1 VILSVLILVIALLAL
16 IGAAALVYLRW
27 FRERATLARV
37 VNRGLRR
44 NGYQPV
50 CCTRTRRCIG
60 LEAVLRWKNVAYG
73 LRGEAWFMEKLAD
86 RRSTKKIVAFI
97 LSTAEREL
105 GLLADGRNLSLMVN
119 LRASCLETKSAF
131 P

>member
-1 VILSVLILVIALLAL
+1 VSAINYRWLVILSVLILVIALLAL
-16 IGAAALVYLRW
+16 IGAAAFVYLRW

-50 CCTRTRRCIG
+50 CCTRTRKCIG

-73 LRGEAWFMEKLAD
+73 LRGEAWFMKKLAD

-97 LSTAEREL
+97 LSPPRWNWAFSPMAAT
-105 GLLADGRNLSLMVN
+105 
-119 LRASCLETKSAF
+119 CL
-131 P
+131 